1 MTSLAKVFKQAAFG
15 ALLLGATISNVA
27 ASEFQPRR
35 GINLDQWVTWPAET
49 QWADPV
55 AMLPF
60 PEWRKT
66 LNEAGLAE
74 LKAAGF
80 DFVRMPVDPSPFL
93 SPTAAPLRSQ
103 LLDQVLE
110 SVRLINSAELGVIV
124 DLHLIPSSSARA
136 IGVHEVL
143 RDAGMFD
150 AYVGLVRD
158 FGRLLS
164 KEDPTRVAFELMNE
178 PVIDCDNES
187 ANTWPEMQK
196 RLFAA
201 ARASATRLTLVLTG
215 ACYSSAGRLA
225 KIDPKDYPDDNII
238 WGFHSYNP
246 FLLTHQGATWAGD
259 FIPYVTGLPYPP
271 YSVPRPELDA
281 IIERIKE
288 KMRAEAPFTRRDG
301 LVSYL
306 DELLA
311 TVDTKDKLETVIEEP
326 FTTVGQ
332 WAQSNGIPPNDI
344 LLGEFGMIRQEYG
357 NDFVMPAASRAAYYE
372 AMIDHAEKH
381 GFGWSMW
388 SYGGAFGVVEAFEGK
403 KAEPDVLEMVRGLV
417 RN

>member
-1 MTSLAKVFKQAAFG
+1 MKLAACG
-15 ALLLGATISNVA
+15 ALLWSATISNA
-27 ASEFQPRR
+27 AAADFQPRR
-35 GINLDQWVTWPAET
+35 GINLDQWVTWPAES
-49 QWADPV
+49 QWADPA

-66 LNEAGLAE
+66 LDQAGLAE
-74 LKAAGF
+74 LKAGGF

-93 SPTAAPLRSQ
+93 SPTAAPLRDQ

-110 SVRLINSAELGVIV
+110 SVRLINGAGLKVIV

-143 RDAGMFD
+143 DDANMFD

-158 FGRLLS
+158 FGRLLA
-164 KEDPTRVAFELMNE
+164 KEDPTKVAFELMNE
-178 PVIDCDNES
+178 PTIDCDEDGSNK
-187 ANTWPEMQK
+187 WPGLQK

-259 FIPYVTGLPYPP
+259 FIGYVTGLPYPP
-271 YSVPRPELDA
+271 YAVPRAELDA
-281 IIERIKE
+281 IVERIKE
-288 KMRAEAPFTRRDG
+288 KMRAEAPWARRDG
-301 LVSYL
+301 LTSYL

-311 TVDTKDKLETVIEEP
+311 TVDTKEKLETVIEEP
-326 FTTVGQ
+326 FTTVAQ
-332 WAQSNGIPPNDI
+332 WAASNGISPNDI

-357 NDFVMPAASRAAYYE
+357 NDFVMPAASRAAYYK

-381 GFGWSMW
+381 GFAWSMW
-388 SYGGAFGVVEAFEGK
+388 SYGGAFGVVDAFEGK
-403 KAEPDVLEMVRGLV
+403 KAEPDVLEMVGGLK
-417 RN
+417 